1 MRYYAT
7 WAILGPDV
15 IHHAGIAIGHFSARP
30 VPILKAVFNGL
41 VAFVGVHVGMATPAE
56 MGLVHFNFYTGAG
69 RNRAPAV
76 QAFVV

>member
-1 MRYYAT
+1 MRYHAA
-7 WAILGPDV
+7 WAILGSDV

-41 VAFVGVHVGMATPAE
+41 VAFVGIHVGMATPIE
-56 MGLVHFNFYTGAG
+56 VRLVHFNFHAGAG

-76 QAFVV
+76 QALVV